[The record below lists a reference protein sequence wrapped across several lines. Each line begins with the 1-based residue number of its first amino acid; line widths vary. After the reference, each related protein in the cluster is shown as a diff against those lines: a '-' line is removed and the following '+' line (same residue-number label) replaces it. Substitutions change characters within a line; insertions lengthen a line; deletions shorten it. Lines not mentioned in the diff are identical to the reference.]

1 MKKDEDA
8 NRIEP
13 RLLNAEQ
20 LAQYLGL
27 GRNAAVSF
35 ARYNGCIRKWGTRTL
50 FDKRSLDRVLDEM
63 GEDLKPDYLD

>member
-1 MKKDEDA
+1 MKKTEE
-8 NRIEP
+8 NMIEP
-13 RLLNAEQ
+13 RLLNVEQ
-20 LAQYLGL
+20 LAIYLGL

-50 FDKRSLDRVLDEM
+50 FDKRSLDRVLDEA